1 MDASKLIALLGEDIQ
16 NMEKYLDALKDD
28 VSLLNE
34 KLLNFKSTHTQL
46 EKEND
51 MAREIMKDNNLV
63 IQLTNG
69 QVNVPYTETISFEKF

>member
-34 KLLNFKSTHTQL
+34 KLLKLSILPLNKSAAT
-46 EKEND
+46 
-51 MAREIMKDNNLV
+51 AI
-63 IQLTNG
+63 G
-69 QVNVPYTETISFEKF
+69 PFS